1 MSGPKV
7 VRIVT
12 REELEAICR
21 QLIARADAAAAEFLK
36 AAPSEA
42 RHNLQDEVSKRRKS
56 LVTLVEAGRFSD
68 VQKQA
73 PAHAQFYG
81 EEVKRLRLLAISAA
95 ERHRKAR
102 RGVADAARSL
112 AMSFAAEQREVPAGL
127 TDVAHEA
134 MGASAQRLQEL
145 QAIVDRSFV
154 ELASRT
160 AAPSRANAGLA
171 QRLATGSLPR
181 TFAEWRATL
190 PAPPA
195 SRDRLDAVLAELEVL
210 APEEIFQQFGA
221 RAQGIAEEPAA
232 ERRAL
237 LEDSMIIDATRALQ
251 EVRNRTALLAR
262 ADEIV
267 EQLRAASTGLTAA
280 LQARIEASRSDSA
293 ALGLVM
299 GEASAFLEEHSKR
312 LAADARRQAILRGL
326 ADLGYEVR
334 EGMATA
340 LAQEGRVILARP
352 GATDYGV
359 EIGAPPDAGRLQVR
373 VVGSD
378 RPSTTRTVDRD
389 RQAEEQWCG
398 DVDRLTASLARSGTS
413 IAIEKAAAVGTV
425 PLKSVTKIGPDGS
438 DDADRTRP
446 QARQLP

>member
-12 REELEAICR
+12 KEELEAICR
-21 QLIARADAAAAEFLK
+21 QLIATADAAAADFLK
-36 AAPSEA
+36 ATPIET
-42 RHNLQDEVSKRRKS
+42 RHDVQDEVSRRRRE
-56 LVTLVEAGRFSD
+56 LVALVGAGRFSD

-73 PAHAQFYG
+73 PAHAQFYR
-81 EEVKRLRLLAISAA
+81 EEVKRLRVQAISAA
-95 ERHRKAR
+95 ERHRKVR
-102 RGVADAARSL
+102 RAVADAARSL
-112 AMSFAAEQREVPAGL
+112 AMSFATDQRDVPVAL
-127 TDVAHEA
+127 ADVEREA
-134 MGASAQRLQEL
+134 IGATARRLQEL
-145 QAIVDRSFV
+145 QAIVDQSFR

-160 AAPSRANAGLA
+160 AAPSRADAGLA
-171 QRLATGSLPR
+171 QRLATGSVPR
-181 TFAEWRATL
+181 TLAEWMAAQ

-195 SRDRLDAVLAELEVL
+195 SRDRLDTVLAELEVL
-210 APEEIFQQFGA
+210 APEEIFQQFGVRA
-221 RAQGIAEEPAA
+221 RGIADEAA

-237 LEDSMIIDATRALQ
+237 LEDSLIIDATRALQ
-251 EVRNRTALLAR
+251 EVRASTAVSVR
-262 ADEIV
+262 ADEVV
-267 EQLRAASTGLTAA
+267 EQLRAAGNGASATLR
-280 LQARIEASRSDSA
+280 ARIEAARSKPA
-293 ALGLVM
+293 ALRSVVD
-299 GEASAFLEEHSKR
+299 EAVAFVDEHLKR

-340 LAQEGRVILARP
+340 LALDGRVVLARP

-378 RPSTTRTVDRD
+378 RPSTSRSVDRD

-398 DVDRLTASLARSGTS
+398 DVDRLTASLAKSGTS

-425 PLKSVTKIGPDGS
+425 PLKSVANIGRNGV
-438 DDADRTRP
+438 DDTDRTRP
-446 QARQLP
+446 QQKQLR